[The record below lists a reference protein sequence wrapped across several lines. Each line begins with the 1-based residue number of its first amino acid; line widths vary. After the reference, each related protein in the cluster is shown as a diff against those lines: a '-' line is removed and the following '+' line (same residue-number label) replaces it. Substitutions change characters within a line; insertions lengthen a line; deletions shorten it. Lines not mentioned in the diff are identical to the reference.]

1 MFVSWHSIIKKSFFF
16 IHWYQCGSWIYI
28 VFLIVYISITAI
40 NYSDHEIAPYL
51 ANGSPWELASMWRPT
66 RFSEH
71 ALPSG
76 TRCPRH
82 IIYFSCSSPGIT
94 ISPRSPAFFF
104 TEVLFSGEVFP
115 DLESGVLIAS
125 GMLML
130 PDTQE
135 RHICIIHIHLY
146 LVLCLC
152 ILKAINSQQYH
163 QF

>member
-1 MFVSWHSIIKKSFFF
+1 MFFSWHSIIKKSFFF
-16 IHWYQCGSWIYI
+16 IHLYQCGSWISI
-28 VFLIVYISITAI
+28 VFLLLYVSITAI

-51 ANGSPWELASMWRPT
+51 ANGSPWELASMWRST
-66 RFSEH
+66 LFSEH
-71 ALPSG
+71 CLTFWCKMSQAYCILFLLQPWN
-76 TRCPRH
+76 H
-82 IIYFSCSSPGIT
+82 YFSKKPC
-94 ISPRSPAFFF
+94 FFF
-104 TEVLFSGEVFP
+104 MEVLFSGEVFS
-115 DLESGVLIAS
+115 DLKRGVLIAS

-152 ILKAINSQQYH
+152 ILKAINLQQYH